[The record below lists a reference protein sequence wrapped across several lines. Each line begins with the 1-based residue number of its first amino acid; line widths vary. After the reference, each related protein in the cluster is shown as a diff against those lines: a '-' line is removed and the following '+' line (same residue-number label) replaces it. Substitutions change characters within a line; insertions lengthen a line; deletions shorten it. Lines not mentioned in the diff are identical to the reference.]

1 MTTSSLP
8 QAQPRPLTLADLL
21 PAWRSAPLVRDA
33 VLVVAAAALTGAA
46 AQVAFTVPWTPV
58 PYTLQTGAVLLSGT
72 VLGARRGLLAMLVY
86 LAAGGLGLGV
96 FAEGEAGIAQIFGRT
111 GGYLIGFVVAGVLV
125 GRLAELRWD
134 RSVMRSA
141 LLMVLGTVVIYAIG
155 VPVLALVG
163 QMTASD
169 AVWYGA
175 AVFVPWDLAKI
186 VVAAVC
192 LPLGWRAAGR

>member
-1 MTTSSLP
+1 MTTSSL
-8 QAQPRPLTLADLL
+8 QQTQPRPLTLADLL
-21 PAWRSAPLVRDA
+21 PAWRSTPLVRDA
-33 VLVVAAAALTGAA
+33 VLVVAAAALTAAA

-72 VLGARRGLLAMLVY
+72 ALGARRGLLAMLLY
-86 LAAGGLGLGV
+86 LAAGAVGLGV

-111 GGYLIGFVVAGVLV
+111 GGYLVGFAVAGFLV

-141 LLMVLGTVVIYAIG
+141 LLMVLGTLVIYAIG
-155 VPVLALVG
+155 VPVLSIAG
-163 QMTASD
+163 AMSASD

-186 VVAAVC
+186 VLAAVC
-192 LPLGWRAAGR
+192 LPLAWRAAGR